1 MCKVSYYGGIEIFGS
16 RESPYPP
23 NGRLLGISEAGG
35 GGGGL
40 GSLKAKTFK
49 GKLCNLG
56 SDFQPKYFPLG
67 GMDIFWDKTTV
78 GNYYFQM
85 SRN

>member
-1 MCKVSYYGGIEIFGS
+1 MGVLKSLVQGNLHTLPMEGCWEFQKQ
-16 RESPYPP
+16 
-23 NGRLLGISEAGG
+23 GG
-35 GGGGL
+35 GRGGL

-49 GKLCNLG
+49 GKLMCNLG